1 MKSNNNF
8 YVIPQLQ
15 LDKGELRCRPNGKRA
30 LREVHFQQGA
40 LDGAC
45 GVYSFLMALGILGV
59 FDPQDITVD
68 SLQSL
73 SALYQRFVRE
83 LNNHGLYRKGLGGKE
98 IKVMLES
105 FYKRKIAVDYLK
117 NEKESFLQDIIDYL
131 DGCVPP
137 ILSIFNRR
145 RKFAH
150 WVLAVGYQYGEDDEL
165 SRFLILDP
173 GVRCPQMALWNG
185 VLTLSDDASSCEY
198 ATLDNTNGNTIKV
211 IIEDALAISKLP
223 NKR

>member
-1 MKSNNNF
+1 MKKNNNF

-30 LREVHFQQGA
+30 LRDVHFQQGT

-59 FDPQDITVD
+59 FDPQNITVD

-73 SALYQRFVRE
+73 SAQDQRFVRE

-98 IKVMLES
+98 IKAMLES
-105 FYKRKIAVDYLK
+105 YYKRKIAVDYLK
-117 NEKESFLQDIIDYL
+117 KEKESFLQDIIDSL
-131 DGCVPP
+131 DGCAPT
-137 ILSIFNRR
+137 ILGIINRR
-145 RKFAH
+145 RRFAH
-150 WVLAVGYQYGEDDEL
+150 WVLAVGYQYGEDNEV

-173 GVRCPQMALWNG
+173 GVRYPQMTLWNG
-185 VLTLSDDASSCEY
+185 VLTLSEDGKSCEY
-198 ATLDNTNGNTIKV
+198 ATLDNTKDNAIKV
-211 IIEDALAISKLP
+211 VIEDALAI
-223 NKR
+223 NKQPKKR